1 MMLICPFFKSGA
13 LGKVF
18 LQRGNQ
24 MKIRKGDLLIF
35 VVLMLIGG
43 IVLISNLLQEGQ
55 AGITAVLEIDGVIVE
70 RFNLEADLENYR
82 AETDLGYNIL
92 EFAEG
97 AVRVV
102 EADCPDKICMHFGWI
117 KHVGQTVVCLPHR
130 LVIRIVNGSSD
141 MELDGV
147 AY

>member
-1 MMLICPFFKSGA
+1 
-13 LGKVF
+13 
-18 LQRGNQ
+18 